1 MVYQAKTKVDIQI
14 TVAEPTEHAHSCR
27 CCAPP
32 AVCPGSIL
40 AGWKRQNPIAGKFT
54 VGLFVGS
61 SKNDLGSL
69 PVGDCQGASGL
80 QANLEFLFRSRV
92 SAFYP
97 LFVFVLFECDNE

>member
-1 MVYQAKTKVDIQI
+1 MLRATC
-14 TVAEPTEHAHSCR
+14 S
-27 CCAPP
+27 
-32 AVCPGSIL
+32 CPGSIL